1 MFMKKIFKYF
11 FAVLCCASVMTAK
24 AQDPV
29 TFVEDGI
36 KYEVT
41 DANGLKV
48 KIVDN
53 YYAQKDY
60 ELVSQVTHNEV
71 TYKVTEV
78 GDYAFASC
86 WITGVTI
93 PKELSALDSKHFTIV
108 PLLPLVY
115 PLP

>member
-41 DANGLKV
+41 DAIGLKV

-53 YYAQKDY
+53 FYA
-60 ELVSQVTHNEV
+60 
-71 TYKVTEV
+71 
-78 GDYAFASC
+78 
-86 WITGVTI
+86 
-93 PKELSALDSKHFTIV
+93 
-108 PLLPLVY
+108 
-115 PLP
+115 

>member
-1 MFMKKIFKYF
+1 
-11 FAVLCCASVMTAK
+11 MTVK

-41 DANGLKV
+41 DAIGLKV

-53 YYAQKDY
+53 FYAQKDY
-60 ELVSQVTHNEV
+60 ALVSQVTHDEV

-93 PKELSALDSKHFTIV
+93 PEGIERIGHYRLAPYGRSRQGVQRCSRTK
-108 PLLPLVY
+108 
-115 PLP
+115 